1 MAMTYLKLL
10 LTAIFW
16 GGTFIAGRMLAAHVQ
31 PFSAAFLRFS
41 VAAILLLMI
50 LYRRHGRLPGLPR
63 PLWLPVLLLGLSGV
77 FCYNFLFFWGL
88 QTVPAGRAAVIIAN
102 NPVIIALGA
111 ALIFGHRLGWV
122 KSMGVLLS
130 VSGAIMAICRGH
142 LASLFSGGLSWGDLL
157 IFGCVLSWATF
168 SLIGK
173 TVLDRITPL
182 AAIAYASVIGA
193 LLLLVP
199 ALLEG
204 LVHQAVGCSI
214 LDWVN
219 IVYLGLFGTVLGFV
233 WYYEGIEKIGP
244 TRSALFINFVPLSAM
259 AMAYVILAE
268 PVTWSLAMGTVLVIG
283 GVYLTN
289 NGLSKPWGRNKNA
302 AMAARPTA

>member
-1 MAMTYLKLL
+1 MAKIYLKLL

-16 GGTFIAGRMLAAHVQ
+16 GGTFIAGRLLAAHVQ

-41 VAAILLLMI
+41 VAAGLLLAV
-50 LYRRHGRLPGLPR
+50 LYRRHGRLPSLPR
-63 PLWLPVLLLGLSGV
+63 PMWLPVLLLGLSGV

-122 KSMGVLLS
+122 KSVGVLLS
-130 VSGAIMAICRGH
+130 VSGAILAISRGH
-142 LASLFSGGLSWGDLL
+142 LAGLFSGGLAWGDML
-157 IFGCVLSWATF
+157 IFGCVLSWAAF

-173 TVLDRITPL
+173 TVLDRVKPL
-182 AAIAYASVIGA
+182 VAIAYASVVGA

-199 ALLEG
+199 ALMEDL
-204 LVHQAVGCSI
+204 LRQAAGCSI
-214 LDWVN
+214 LDWVS

-259 AMAYVILAE
+259 VLAYLILAE
-268 PVTWSLAMGTVLVIG
+268 PVTWSLAMGAVLVIS

-289 NGLSKPWGRNKNA
+289 NGLSKPWGRNKA
-302 AMAARPTA
+302 AALAGHPTA